1 MSDALERLKNRKRPT
16 VPGRS
21 LSLDSNSVDTSTSS
35 IKNNQGQDNEQTNE
49 KYDSLGDVKSNTLS
63 KLPKSFA
70 TKQTTIRLESKIME
84 RLAKLCTRHGLS
96 REVLLEALFEYYET
110 DDDALSFIIEQAK
123 TKADLRQAIAN
134 RKRAKTMMDKFG

>member
-1 MSDALERLKNRKRPT
+1 
-16 VPGRS
+16 
-21 LSLDSNSVDTSTSS
+21 
-35 IKNNQGQDNEQTNE
+35 
-49 KYDSLGDVKSNTLS
+49 
-63 KLPKSFA
+63 
-70 TKQTTIRLESKIME
+70 ME

-123 TKADLRQAIAN
+123 VKADLRQAIAN

>member
-1 MSDALERLKNRKRPT
+1 MSDALERLKNRKRPK

-35 IKNNQGQDNEQTNE
+35 IQSNQGQGNEQTNE
-49 KYDSLGDVKSNTLS
+49 NYDSLEVVQSNTLS

-84 RLAKLCTRHGLS
+84 RLTKLCTRHGLS
-96 REVLLEALFEYYET
+96 REVLLEALFEHYET

-123 TKADLRQAIAN
+123 AKADLRQAIAN